1 MTANTTHVR
10 GVWARGGKCS
20 LRYGVR
26 RGANEEPNIM
36 WRCDEGLTGGR
47 GVSGLPRLLSKNHF
61 GKGGV
66 VSGVRRTEI
75 AGSPPL

>member
-1 MTANTTHVR
+1 M
-10 GVWARGGKCS
+10 
-20 LRYGVR
+20 
-26 RGANEEPNIM
+26 EPNIM